1 MDAESGYDEIRRWTK
16 QVETDS
22 FRIADIRVLSLDR
35 QLAMASLSVSEQRL
49 ETLRVIVS
57 NILNIHTDLLS
68 YADNLIK
75 YIVALPDA
83 LRWQ

>member
-22 FRIADIRVLSLDR
+22 FRIADIRLLSLDR
-35 QLAMASLSVSEQRL
+35 QLAMAALSVSEQRL

-57 NILNIHTDLLS
+57 NILNIHTDLHS
-68 YADNLIK
+68 YAGNLINF
-75 YIVALPDA
+75 IVAL